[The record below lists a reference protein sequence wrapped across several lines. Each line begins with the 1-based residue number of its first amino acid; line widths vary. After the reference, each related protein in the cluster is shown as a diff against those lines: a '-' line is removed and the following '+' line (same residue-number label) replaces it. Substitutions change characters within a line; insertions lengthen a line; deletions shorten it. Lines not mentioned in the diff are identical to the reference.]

1 MNRYYDLVDLKVLL
15 MVAEEGNLSRGAQ
28 RCNLAPSSVSLR
40 LKGLEESL
48 GTALLVREPRGVTL
62 TPAGRILV
70 EHAQKCFA
78 QLDQMHVD
86 LMPYARGI
94 VGNVTLFANN
104 NAMSFLPRDLAVFFA
119 RNPTTRVTLEERMS
133 SDIVAAVAAGRAT
146 LGIVALESEHP
157 ELKYL
162 PYRQDELVLLVP
174 RNHPLA
180 RRKEIPFAG
189 CLTEPFIC
197 LAQGAALH
205 TYLVNRAVSLGAVLD
220 VRVQVSGYRAIAD
233 LVAARAGIGVIP
245 RSTVQPQDEE
255 SLAVV
260 KLSDA
265 WAIRDLRICLN
276 PNQPLNPH
284 CSDLVEVLMASSSR
298 DTPKQP

>member
-40 LKGLEESL
+40 LKGLEESI
-48 GTALLVREPRGVTL
+48 GTALLVREARGVAL

-70 EHAQKCFA
+70 EHAHKCFA

-94 VGNVTLFANN
+94 VGNVTVFANN

-119 RNPTTRVTLEERMS
+119 RNPSTRVTLEERLS
-133 SDIVAAVAAGRAT
+133 SDIVAAVAAGRAA

-157 ELKYL
+157 ELEYL

-174 RNHPLA
+174 RNHPIA
-180 RRKEIPFAG
+180 RRTEIPFAG
-189 CLTEPFIC
+189 CLSEPFIC
-197 LAQGAALH
+197 LGQGAALH
-205 TYLVNRAVSLGAVLD
+205 TYLVNHAIALGAVLD
-220 VRVQVSGYRAIAD
+220 IRVQVSGYRAIAD

-245 RSTVQPQDEE
+245 RSTLAGCDTDQI
-255 SLAVV
+255 AVV
-260 KLSDA
+260 KLSDS
-265 WAIRDLRICLN
+265 WAKRDLRICRN
-276 PNQPLNPH
+276 PQQPQSTF
-284 CSDLVEVLMASSSR
+284 CADLIDVLMASTS
-298 DTPKQP
+298 QQVAA